1 VSGVATSAM
10 IGSRLPRGVVLEG
23 TIRGQGDLRVGGEI
37 LGPIEID
44 GHLVIEEGGVVRGEI
59 RARTITISGVLEGNA
74 TALELVRLE
83 PGARMTG
90 DARAERVSAAQGALL
105 KGRVRTSQERAQLER
120 MRRTTGGTLLA
131 PYSSSGAILAPSS
144 TGAISAPVLDR
155 LTTEAVVARVTR
167 DAVIDARDPA
177 TRDAHAA
184 AIAEHAIVVRPTE
197 PLPERPPSRLPAK
210 APDEPRAS
218 DRAERIQPE
227 RASEARAAP
236 AVAERPSERA
246 RRAEMDRPPAP
257 VMPAIGRR
265 RAARR
270 GAENAS

>member
-1 VSGVATSAM
+1 MSTT
-10 IGSRLPRGVVLEG
+10 IGSRLPRGVTLEG
-23 TIRGQGDLRVGGEI
+23 AIRGQGDLRVAGEV

-44 GHLVIEEGGVVRGEI
+44 GHLVIEDGGVVRGEI
-59 RARTITISGVLEGNA
+59 RARTITISGILEGNA

-131 PYSSSGAILAPSS
+131 PFSSSGSILAPPSDR
-144 TGAISAPVLDR
+144 SASGDVVAPIDR
-155 LTTEAVVARVTR
+155 EAVVARVTR
-167 DAVIDARDPA
+167 EAVIDARDPA
-177 TRDAHAA
+177 TLRDSVRITDPTTLA
-184 AIAEHAIVVRPTE
+184 AIAADNAIVAKPTQ
-197 PLPERPPSRLPAK
+197 PLPERARPASK
-210 APDEPRAS
+210 PAPEP
-218 DRAERIQPE
+218 E
-227 RASEARAAP
+227 
-236 AVAERPSERA
+236 

-265 RAARR
+265 RAQRR
-270 GAENAS
+270 AAESAS

>member
-1 VSGVATSAM
+1 MST

-23 TIRGQGDLRVGGEI
+23 SVRGQGDLRVAGEI

-44 GHLVIEEGGVVRGEI
+44 GHLVIEEGGVVRGEV
-59 RARTITISGVLEGNA
+59 RARTLTIAGTLEGNA

-131 PYSSSGAILAPSS
+131 PFSSAGGIAAPSMERS
-144 TGAISAPVLDR
+144 SPGEIAAPPIDRSLLARAPLDHAPAELEPSHERAPIQRPPVERPTLER
-155 LTTEAVVARVTR
+155 LTTEDAVARVTR
-167 DAVIDARDPA
+167 DAVIDG
-177 TRDAHAA
+177 RDAASVAA
-184 AIAEHAIVVRPTE
+184 YEAEHGMGRPTK
-197 PLPERPPSRLPAK
+197 PLPSKPASRP
-210 APDEPRAS
+210 APEGRA
-218 DRAERIQPE
+218 
-227 RASEARAAP
+227 ASETP
-236 AVAERPSERA
+236 P
-246 RRAEMDRPPAP
+246 MDRPPPP

-265 RAARR
+265 RAMRR
-270 GAENAS
+270 NRENAS